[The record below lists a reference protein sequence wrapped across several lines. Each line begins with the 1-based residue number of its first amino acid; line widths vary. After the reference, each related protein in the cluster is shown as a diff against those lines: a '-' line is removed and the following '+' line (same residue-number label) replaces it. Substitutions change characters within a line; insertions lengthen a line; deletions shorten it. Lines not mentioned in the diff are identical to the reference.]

1 MYPVSILILTQYLTG
16 YYPLISQYLPSM
28 YADTIRVSTQYLPC
42 LFLASEKRYNRI
54 YTFTIRY
61 LPSIYLL
68 SLYVSC
74 VLPAMHPVCT
84 RFVPACFLRI
94 PCVLPACTRFASCVL
109 SWGHMGK
116 KRWVRGE
123 YPQTIPHQNLTFTRN
138 TLAVPYCFPCMN
150 PAWTLRTSL

>member
-68 SLYVSC
+68 SLYASC

-94 PCVLPACTRFASCVL
+94 PCVSPAFFLLARGLLPAFFPEGI
-109 SWGHMGK
+109 WG
-116 KRWVRGE
+116 
-123 YPQTIPHQNLTFTRN
+123 RN
-138 TLAVPYCFPCMN
+138 AGSGVSTPKQFRIKNRELPRMP
-150 PAWTLRTSL
+150 